1 MRKILILL
9 GLFLFPA
16 LGLWAASQQQE
27 RQIEEEEPKPLGRTA
42 LRVDVQQ
49 IQVDVTVQDRRGNLI
64 RGLTQEHF
72 KIYEDKQLQTITNF
86 SPIEA
91 PSTIVLVTEYSNA
104 IPWQFLYDV
113 LIASYTFVDMMR
125 KDDWVAVVAYD
136 MRPEILVDFTQNK
149 MEVHNALRRL
159 NFPGFSESNLF
170 DTVFDV
176 LDRVQDVEG
185 KVAMVLVSSGLDT
198 FSKKN
203 LDETLK
209 RVRETNVVIYPV
221 SIGGH
226 MRARYEHRMG
236 DIARMSLYQADAV
249 LKEFAKLT
257 GGHAYFPRFIA
268 EYRGIF
274 ETISA
279 LLRHQYSLS
288 YVPQNTERDGKYRR
302 IRVEVEADIDGDGK
316 PDKLTVNHRQG
327 YTATKIAVD

>member
-1 MRKILILL
+1 MKKTILL
-9 GLFLFPA
+9 LTLFLFTA

-27 RQIEEEEPKPLGRTA
+27 RKIEEEEPKPLGRTA

-49 IQVDVTVQDRRGNLI
+49 IQVDVTVQDRKGNLI
-64 RGLTQEHF
+64 RGLTRENF
-72 KIYEDKQLQTITNF
+72 KIYEDKKPQEITNF

-91 PSTIVLVTEYSNA
+91 PTTIVLVTEYSNA

-176 LDRVQDVEG
+176 LDRVQDVDG

-203 LDETLK
+203 MDETLK

-226 MRARYEHRMG
+226 MRARYEHRLP
-236 DIARMSLYQADAV
+236 DTARMSLYQADAT

-257 GGHAYFPRFIA
+257 GGHAFFPRFIA

-279 LLRHQYSLS
+279 LLRHQYSLA
-288 YVPQNTERDGKYRR
+288 YVPTNTERDGKYRR
-302 IRVEVEADIDGDGK
+302 ISVEVDADVDGDGK

-327 YTATKIAVD
+327 YTATKVPVD